1 MNFAIIGASGN
12 VGRKIIEILE
22 KSKISFNDLYLVASK
37 KSTGKKIKFREKE
50 IEIENLDNY
59 DFSKAQ
65 ITIFAA
71 GSNIAKEWA
80 PKAAE
85 KTIVID
91 NSSFFRMKEN
101 IPLVVPEVNPEAL
114 GKHENIIANPNCSTM
129 QMVLVLKPLHDEYK
143 IKRVIVSTYQA
154 VSGAGKEAMDELFAQ
169 TKNFLDKKDIVSKN
183 FTKQIAFNLIPHIEV
198 FDIDSYTKEGLKTP
212 KKTKKS
218 LDEKNFVSKNFTKQI
233 AFNLIPH
240 IDVFDKDGYTKEEL
254 KMTNETKKI
263 LDEKIEVTATCV
275 RVPVRTGHSESINI
289 EFEKSYDL
297 ENIVK
302 ILENAPGCKVFDDR
316 KDGGYI
322 TPLEAENNYT
332 TFISRIRKDNTNPKA
347 INIWVVS
354 DNLLKGAAL
363 NTVQIAEHLMKKL

>member
-1 MNFAIIGASGN
+1 MNFAIIGSSGN
-12 VGRKIIEILE
+12 VGRKTIEILE
-22 KSKISFNDLYLVASK
+22 KSKISFEKLFLVAST
-37 KSTGKKIKFREKE
+37 KSAGKKVKFREKE
-50 IEIENLDNY
+50 IEIENLENY

-71 GSNIAKEWA
+71 GSQIAKEWV
-80 PKAAE
+80 PKAAKE
-85 KTIVID
+85 TIVID
-91 NSSFFRMKEN
+91 NSSFFRMQKN

-114 GKHENIIANPNCSTM
+114 DKHENIIANPNCSTM

-143 IKRVIVSTYQA
+143 IKRVVVSTYQA
-154 VSGAGKEAMDELFAQ
+154 VSGAGKEAMDELFDQ
-169 TKNFLDKKDIVSKN
+169 TQMYLKNYLHPEDGLNK
-183 FTKQIAFNLIPHIEV
+183 IE
-198 FDIDSYTKEGLKTP
+198 
-212 KKTKKS
+212 
-218 LDEKNFVSKNFTKQI
+218 SKNFTKQI

-240 IDVFDKDGYTKEEL
+240 IDAFDKDGYTKEEL

-297 ENIVK
+297 ENIIK
-302 ILENAPGCKVFDDR
+302 ILDNAPGCKVIDNR

-322 TPLEAENNYT
+322 TPFEAENDYT
-332 TFISRIRKDNTNPKA
+332 TYISRIRKDNTNVKA

-363 NTVQIAEHLMKKL
+363 NTVQIAECLMKKL

>member
-12 VGRKIIEILE
+12 VGRKTIEILE
-22 KSKISFNDLYLVASK
+22 KSQISFKELFLVASEN
-37 KSTGKKIKFREKE
+37 SAGKKVKFREKE
-50 IEIENLDNY
+50 IVIENLENY

-71 GSNIAKEWA
+71 GSEVAKEWA
-80 PKAAE
+80 PKASK

-91 NSSFFRMKEN
+91 NSSFFRMQKN
-101 IPLVVPEVNPEAL
+101 IPLVIPEVNPDAL
-114 GKHENIIANPNCSTM
+114 DKHENIIANPNCSTM

-143 IKRVIVSTYQA
+143 IKRVVVSTYQA
-154 VSGAGKEAMDELFAQ
+154 VSGAGKAAMDELFDQ
-169 TKNFLDKKDIVSKN
+169 TKNFLDKKNIVSKN
-183 FTKQIAFNLIPHIEV
+183 FTKQIAFNLIPHI
-198 FDIDSYTKEGLKTP
+198 DT
-212 KKTKKS
+212 
-218 LDEKNFVSKNFTKQI
+218 
-233 AFNLIPH
+233 
-240 IDVFDKDGYTKEEL
+240 FDKDGYTKEEL
-254 KMTNETKKI
+254 KMVNETKKI

-297 ENIVK
+297 ENIIK
-302 ILENAPGCKVFDDR
+302 ILDNAPGCKVIDDR

-322 TPLEAENNYT
+322 TTLEAENDYT
-332 TFISRIRKDNTNPKA
+332 TYISRIRKDNTNTKA

-363 NTVQIAEHLMKKL
+363 NTVQIAECLVKKL

>member
-12 VGRKIIEILE
+12 VGRKTIEILE
-22 KSKISFNDLYLVASK
+22 KSKISFKELFLVASA
-37 KSTGKKIKFREKE
+37 KSAGKKIKFRKKE
-50 IEIENLDNY
+50 IEIENLESY

-71 GSNIAKEWA
+71 GSEVAKKWA
-80 PKAAE
+80 LKAAQ

-91 NSSFFRMKEN
+91 NSSFFRMQKN

-114 GKHENIIANPNCSTM
+114 DKHENIIANPNCSTI
-129 QMVLVLKPLHDEYK
+129 QMVLALKPLHDEYK

-154 VSGAGKEAMDELFAQ
+154 VSGAGKEAMDELFDQ
-169 TKNFLDKKDIVSKN
+169 TKSFLDKKNI
-183 FTKQIAFNLIPHIEV
+183 
-198 FDIDSYTKEGLKTP
+198 
-212 KKTKKS
+212 
-218 LDEKNFVSKNFTKQI
+218 VSKNFTKQI

-289 EFEKSYDL
+289 EFEKAFDL
-297 ENIVK
+297 ENIIK
-302 ILENAPGCKVFDDR
+302 KLDNAPGCKVVDGR
-316 KDGGYI
+316 KDGEYI
-322 TPLEAENNYT
+322 TPLEAENDYT
-332 TFISRIRKDNTNPKA
+332 TYISRIRKDNTNPKA

-363 NTVQIAEHLMKKL
+363 NTVQIAECLMKKL

>member
-12 VGRKIIEILE
+12 VGRKTIEILE
-22 KSKISFNDLYLVASK
+22 KSKISFKDLYLVASK
-37 KSTGKKIKFREKE
+37 KSAGKKIKFREKE
-50 IEIENLDNY
+50 IEIENLENY

-71 GSNIAKEWA
+71 GSDIAKDWA
-80 PKAAE
+80 PKAAK

-91 NSSFFRMKEN
+91 NSSFFRMQKN

-114 GKHENIIANPNCSTM
+114 DKHENIIANPNCSTV
-129 QMVLVLKPLHDEYK
+129 QMVLALKPLHDEYK

-154 VSGAGKEAMDELFAQ
+154 VSGAGKEAMDELFDQ
-169 TKNFLDKKDIVSKN
+169 TKSFLDKKNI
-183 FTKQIAFNLIPHIEV
+183 
-198 FDIDSYTKEGLKTP
+198 
-212 KKTKKS
+212 
-218 LDEKNFVSKNFTKQI
+218 VSKNFTKQI

-275 RVPVRTGHSESINI
+275 RVPVRTGHSESMNI
-289 EFEKSYDL
+289 EFEKAFNL
-297 ENIVK
+297 ENIIK
-302 ILENAPGCKVFDDR
+302 KLDNAPGCKVVDGK
-316 KDGGYI
+316 KDGEYI
-322 TPLEAENNYT
+322 TPLEAENDYT
-332 TFISRIRKDNTNPKA
+332 TYISRIRKDNTNPKA

-363 NTVQIAEHLMKKL
+363 NTVQIAECLMKKL

>member
-12 VGRKIIEILE
+12 VGRKTIEILE
-22 KSKISFNDLYLVASK
+22 KSKIPFKELYLVASK
-37 KSTGKKIKFREKE
+37 KSAGKKIKFRKKE
-50 IEIENLDNY
+50 IEIENLENY

-71 GSNIAKEWA
+71 GSQIAEEWA
-80 PKAAE
+80 PKAAKE
-85 KTIVID
+85 TIVID
-91 NSSFFRMKEN
+91 NSSFFRMKKN
-101 IPLVVPEVNPEAL
+101 VPLVVPEVNSKAL
-114 GKHENIIANPNCSTM
+114 DKHKNIIANPNCSTM

-154 VSGAGKEAMDELFAQ
+154 VSGAGKEAMDELFDQ
-169 TKNFLDKKDIVSKN
+169 TKNFLDKKDI
-183 FTKQIAFNLIPHIEV
+183 
-198 FDIDSYTKEGLKTP
+198 
-212 KKTKKS
+212 
-218 LDEKNFVSKNFTKQI
+218 VSKNFTKQI

-363 NTVQIAEHLMKKL
+363 NSVQIAEHLVKKL